1 MLQAKHKNIATAL
14 EFYHMTRRQRSDEI
28 ALRLYKSLNDLR
40 LTRYVIQI
48 LGAWFSTLQTFLT
61 RSAGEINV
69 VSLNWNPAEAL
80 T

>member
-28 ALRLYKSLNDLR
+28 ALRLYKSLHDLR

-48 LGAWFSTLQTFLT
+48 LEAWFFYATNLFDTNCW
-61 RSAGEINV
+61 RD
-69 VSLNWNPAEAL
+69 
-80 T
+80 